1 MPRYIVRLTEAERL
15 QLELMLS
22 KGRHAAATAAR
33 ARILLKA
40 DEGEGGPGWK
50 DGEIVKALDTSLSTV
65 HRVRQALVES
75 GLEAALYRKPAAHR
89 PRKLDGAQE
98 ARLIALACSEPPEG
112 KPRWTLRLLADRM
125 VELEYAETV
134 SYETVRRVLKK
145 TNSSRIFERWGS
157 SHPRL
162 RPNS

>member
-1 MPRYIVRLTEAERL
+1 MPRYIVRLTETER
-15 QLELMLS
+15 QTLEKLLS

-50 DGEIVKALDTSLSTV
+50 DGEIAKALDTSLSTV
-65 HRVRQALVES
+65 HRVRQEFVES

-98 ARLIALACSEPPEG
+98 ARLIALACGPAPEG
-112 KPRWTLRLLADRM
+112 RARWTLKLLAQRM
-125 VELEYAETV
+125 VELEVVPSLSAEC
-134 SYETVRRVLKK
+134 VRSTLKK
-145 TNSSRIFERWGS
+145 TNSSPG
-157 SHPRL
+157 
-162 RPNS
+162 